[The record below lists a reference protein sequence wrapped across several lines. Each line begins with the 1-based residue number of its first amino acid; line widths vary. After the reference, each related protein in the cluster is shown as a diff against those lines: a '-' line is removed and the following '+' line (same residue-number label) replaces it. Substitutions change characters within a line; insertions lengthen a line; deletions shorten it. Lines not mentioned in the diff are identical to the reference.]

1 MIWVL
6 ALCLAVAVES
16 VQARQ
21 PVFANSFIAKG
32 TIELP
37 YAEIVEP
44 FSAAI
49 DGRNDR
55 SRIST
60 YDGLS
65 NVFKLGQVAFHGVVI
80 KEVYETT
87 DTALNRL
94 ACFKVHGK
102 AADPVHMQSVIPD
115 LSKKYEYWGQEEC
128 GRNGELLCDTWVYQN
143 SVGAKDNKYVFRS
156 TTVDGVDVPVEFH
169 FRGYDRLFGSHFD
182 EYKVQYDEYQPVDR
196 FSDELFEP
204 TVSPCTGFPGPGLT
218 ATSSIFE
225 RLHASDEKHEDE
237 IDVSFKSFKEKHGK
251 QYTSDKEH
259 FERSRI
265 YRANHHFVESMNR
278 RKLTYRLKLNHL
290 ADLKAVERKIMR
302 GLKRAVDSMRHHGA
316 KEFKPRSAPATIPM
330 AYDWRIYGAVTP
342 VKDQAIC
349 GSCWS
354 FSTTGVIEG
363 AYFIKHGKQIML
375 SQQNMMDCT
384 WGEGNNGCDGG
395 EQYRAYKW
403 IMKHG
408 GIATSDSYGPYL
420 MEDGKCHFANATVGT
435 TIASYV
441 YTKSGSEVDLRM
453 ALLEQPVAVNID
465 ASHES
470 FSFYSSGV
478 YYEPKCGN
486 TANDLDHAVLAVGF
500 GTLDGE
506 DFWIVKNSWS
516 THWGNAGFVLMS
528 RHDNNCGVATEPTF
542 VRL

>member
-6 ALCLAVAVES
+6 ALCLAVAS
-16 VQARQ
+16 VQAKV
-21 PVFANSFIAKG
+21 PAPAFSESFIVRG

-44 FSAAI
+44 FTALI
-49 DGRNDR
+49 DAKNDR

-65 NVFKLGQVAFHGVVI
+65 NVFQLGNVGSNGALI
-80 KEVYETT
+80 KVVYETT
-87 DTALNRL
+87 ETVLNRL
-94 ACFKVHGK
+94 SCFQVNGT
-102 AADPVHMQSVIPD
+102 ADGPVHMQPVIPD
-115 LSKKYEYWGQEEC
+115 LTQNYEYTGEEKC
-128 GRNGELLCDTWVYQN
+128 GPKGAHMCDTWVYEH

-156 TTVDGVDVPVEFH
+156 IKVEGVAVPVEFH
-169 FRGYDRLFGSHFD
+169 FLGYDRLFGSHFD
-182 EYKVQYDEYQPVDR
+182 EYKVLYEAYEPVAV
-196 FSDELFEP
+196 FQESDFEP
-204 TVSPCTGFPGPGLT
+204 AVTPCTDFPGPGLA
-218 ATSSIFE
+218 ATCSIFE
-225 RLHASDEKHEDE
+225 RLHLSKEKEVDE
-237 IDVSFKSFKEKHGK
+237 IDASFKSFKEQHGK

-265 YRANHHFVESMNR
+265 YRANHHFVQSMNR

-290 ADLKAVERKIMR
+290 ADLKPAERKVMR
-302 GLKRAVDSMRHHGA
+302 GLKRTAESVPPPGA
-316 KEFKPRSAPATIPM
+316 EEFKPKATSVPIPS

-363 AYFIKHGKQIML
+363 AYFLKHGKRILL

-384 WGEGNNGCDGG
+384 WGEGNNACDGG
-395 EQYRAYKW
+395 EQFRAYTW
-403 IMKHG
+403 IIKHG

-420 MEDGKCHFANATVGT
+420 MEDGKCHFANATIGT

-441 YTKSGSEVDLRM
+441 HTKPGNETDLQL
-453 ALLEQPVAVNID
+453 ALYEQPVAVNID
-465 ASHES
+465 ASHDS
-470 FSFYSSGV
+470 FGFYSSGV

-486 TANDLDHAVLAVGF
+486 KPDDLDHAVLAVGY
-500 GTLDGE
+500 GTLDGQ
-506 DFWIVKNSWS
+506 DYWIVKNSWS
-516 THWGNAGFVLMS
+516 THWGNVGFILMS
-528 RHDNNCGVATEPTF
+528 RRNNNCGVATDPSF
-542 VRL
+542 VRM